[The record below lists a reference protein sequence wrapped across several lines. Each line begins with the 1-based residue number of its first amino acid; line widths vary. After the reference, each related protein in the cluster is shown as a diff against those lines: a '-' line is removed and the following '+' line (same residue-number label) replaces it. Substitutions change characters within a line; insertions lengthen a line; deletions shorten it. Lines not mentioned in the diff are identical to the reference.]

1 MGINTDTPDEA
12 LVVCG
17 NAKIMGTVMHPSD
30 SRAKE
35 NVREVTALILLF
47 NMLRDPRVN
56 QSSKIKC
63 SGFLRCIM
71 WMLLMISQVD
81 STDQLKRIAQMRIV
95 EYDYKPEFASKM
107 GIDQVHETGVCS
119 LPYKSTESAGHG
131 GMFTGM
137 LYMKLHLFVIVM
149 SLSHTL

>member
-1 MGINTDTPDEA
+1 MKGQTPDSVVCQGLVGINTDAPDEA

-35 NVREVTALILLF
+35 NVKEVNVSHTGDARHIHMHVVYTAVFYNNKMQSPSLILRMIL
-47 NMLRDPRVN
+47 ML
-56 QSSKIKC
+56 
-63 SGFLRCIM
+63 
-71 WMLLMISQVD
+71 SQVD
-81 STDQLKRIAQMRIV
+81 STEQLKRIAQMRIV

-119 LPYKSTESAGHG
+119 LKI
-131 GMFTGM
+131 
-137 LYMKLHLFVIVM
+137 L
-149 SLSHTL
+149 